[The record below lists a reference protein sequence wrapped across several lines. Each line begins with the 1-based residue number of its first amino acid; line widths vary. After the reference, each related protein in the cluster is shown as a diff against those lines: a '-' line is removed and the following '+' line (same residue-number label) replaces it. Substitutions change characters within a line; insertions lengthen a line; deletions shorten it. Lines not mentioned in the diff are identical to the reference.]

1 MCYYEDNTDAS
12 HFPRRRCAVRFYH
25 FTMKFLRSFAVGFG
39 IGSAAALILLS
50 LVLAVLLIR
59 GGF

>member
-1 MCYYEDNTDAS
+1 M
-12 HFPRRRCAVRFYH
+12 RFYH

>member
-1 MCYYEDNTDAS
+1 
-12 HFPRRRCAVRFYH
+12 
-25 FTMKFLRSFAVGFG
+25 MKFLRSFAVGFG